1 MGVRDFEWIKGYVR
15 CSIEGK
21 YIEIFINQAVSKG
34 LNLWNFKMIN
44 NNHAEFSIELKDF
57 FKLKPILKKSF
68 SRIHIIKKVGLPFLL
83 NKFYKRKGIILGML
97 IFILL
102 IQLLTSI
109 VWTVNIEGNNKLK
122 QEEIYQVLNEV
133 GIHEGMFKFKLPE
146 QELIQNQLLNQLDDI
161 AWVGIK
167 LSGTRL
173 DVTIVEKVK
182 PEQRKSTQPSNI
194 IATKDAIIYKI
205 LAEKGLPKVKVND
218 RVKEGDILISG
229 VLGNENNQELVN
241 AEGEVLGVVWYES
254 KIVMPLKQEWRE
266 YTGNY
271 IERKYISLKFGNRM
285 LKYKGKSEISY
296 EKYQSIYSWQGLT
309 WRNYQ
314 LPLIFTTEKVLEYE
328 ERERILTEE
337 EAIKIALEQTK
348 LDLFSKIDVDS
359 KIISEKVLHQ
369 AVENGKLT
377 IKVLYEVLEDIAVE
391 HQIEIYQGE

>member
-34 LNLWNFKMIN
+34 LNLWNFKMVN

-122 QEEIYQVLNEV
+122 QEEIYQVLNEI

-146 QELIQNQLLNQLDDI
+146 QELIQNKLLNQLDDI